1 MRAPPHTMQGTS
13 KALRTRGNCRGDIRV
28 SSVGWAQAGARDC
41 SDTATS
47 LSSRAHR
54 YLLGPC
60 PGRQLLHLQR
70 PWSVRYVQDSGFAA
84 RRSGRSVTRG
94 RRSRGAGEQDGGGCH
109 SQTLTALTTQ
119 SGSLPGPPPA
129 SRCRTR
135 PVRTPPA
142 AQQRPDPHPPSHPG
156 AVAGCLPALPRHRA
170 GGWQRVDSD
179 RAQAVFCPERTPTTA
194 AQPPYL
200 PYRHERPARRPLQP
214 DGSPVGA
221 RATSARNGSPASL
234 TLPA

>member
-1 MRAPPHTMQGTS
+1 MSPQSAGLRQARGT
-13 KALRTRGNCRGDIRV
+13 AVILRHRQV
-28 SSVGWAQAGARDC
+28 VG
-41 SDTATS
+41 
-47 LSSRAHR
+47 AHR
-54 YLLGPC
+54 YLLGHAQGGSC
-60 PGRQLLHLQR
+60 CTSHGCGLSDTSKIVASRQG
-70 PWSVRYVQDSGFAA
+70 VRD
-84 RRSGRSVTRG
+84 GRSHG
-94 RRSRGAGEQDGGGCH
+94 PGEQDGGGCH
-109 SQTLTALTTQ
+109 SQTLAALTPS

-156 AVAGCLPALPRHRA
+156 AVAAASRAAAPPRR
-170 GGWQRVDSD
+170 GWQRVDSD
-179 RAQAVFCPERTPTTA
+179 RAQAVSCPERTPTTA

-200 PYRHERPARRPLQP
+200 PYPHGRPARRPLQP